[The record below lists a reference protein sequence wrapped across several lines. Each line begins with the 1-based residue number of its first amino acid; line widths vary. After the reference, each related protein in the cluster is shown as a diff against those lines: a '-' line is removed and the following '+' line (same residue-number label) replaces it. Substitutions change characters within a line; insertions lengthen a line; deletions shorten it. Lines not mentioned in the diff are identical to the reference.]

1 MKQGYFIV
9 NGAKYHTGSIFIIK
23 DMGKNV
29 EASFL
34 YYDTDKQRY
43 FYKIKDCVW
52 NVDNKNFW
60 RMFVSTTDKR
70 DESMRAPTT
79 KIKNDIEIPG
89 LFIGWVWYIFLMAI
103 SVIFNGAI
111 FFWILYSVIFFKW
124 REKKIKE
131 EGTYVEW

>member
-1 MKQGYFIV
+1 MKQGYFII

-70 DESMRAPTT
+70 NESAHMPVIKT
-79 KIKNDIEIPG
+79 KKEIEIDG
-89 LFIGWVWYIFLMAI
+89 LFIGWVWYIFLM
-103 SVIFNGAI
+103 SVSIIFKGAI
-111 FFWILYSVIFFKW
+111 VLWILYSVIFFKW
-124 REKKIKE
+124 RAKKIKE

>member
-79 KIKNDIEIPG
+79 KTKNDIEIPG